1 MQVIECSED
10 LLHYEGS
17 NVLRQKLLVDDVM
30 EQFSTF
36 AILKNEETD
45 FVPFPDFVKFD
56 DVGVVLYSR
65 SIRFC

>member
-45 FVPFPDFVKFD
+45 FVPFPDFVEFD
-56 DVGVVLYSR
+56 DVGMVLYKR
-65 SIRFC
+65 LRQLC